1 MSRGPTVFELDDTAS
16 DTPAT
21 APQPPEDTPPTG
33 AAMQATLA
41 LGRRRMS
48 WLGKMGW
55 AAALALLGMALSLAA
70 WDFATALLARNPAL
84 GWVASGLLG
93 LVVIACIGVALR
105 EWAGFRRLRRLD
117 DLRHLADRARAEESR
132 DLALRLMQ
140 RLSALYSGRPEMR
153 WHRDRLA
160 ELAPD
165 QPDAEGLLHLS
176 ETTLLVPLDQAARA
190 EVEAAA
196 RQVALLTAMLPMALV
211 DVVAALTVN
220 LRMIR
225 RIAEV
230 YGGRA
235 GALGS
240 IRLLRGVVAH
250 LLATGAVAVG
260 EDMLGSVASGGVVS
274 KVSRRFGEGLVN
286 GALTA
291 RLGIAAMSICRPLPF
306 VAAQKPRTGA
316 IVSHAV
322 SGLFDRA
329 TG

>member
-1 MSRGPTVFELDDTAS
+1 MSRGPTLFELDDTPA

-21 APQPPEDTPPTG
+21 APQPPEEAPPNG

-41 LGRRRMS
+41 LGRQRMS
-48 WLGKMGW
+48 WLGRVGW
-55 AAALALLGMALSLAA
+55 AAALALFTMALSLAA
-70 WDFATALLARNPAL
+70 WDFATGLLARNPAL
-84 GWVASGLLG
+84 GWLATALLA
-93 LVVIACIGVALR
+93 LVVLAALGVALR
-105 EWAGFRRLRRLD
+105 EWMGFRRLRRLD
-117 DLRHLADRARAEESR
+117 DLRQLAERARADDNR
-132 DLALRLMQ
+132 DHAVRLTNQ
-140 RLSALYSGRPEMR
+140 LSALYAARPEMR

-160 ELAPD
+160 ELTPD

-176 ETTLLVPLDQAARA
+176 ETTLLVPLDQAART

-196 RQVALLTAMLPMALV
+196 RQVALLTAMLPLPLV
-211 DVVAALTVN
+211 DVVAAMAVN

-225 RIAEV
+225 RIAEI

-291 RLGIAAMSICRPLPF
+291 RLGIAAISICRPLPF
-306 VAAQKPRTGA
+306 VAAQKPRTSN
-316 IVSHAV
+316 IVSRAV

-329 TG
+329 